1 VCAVR
6 TGPYAYRRM
15 GRCVMDSQE
24 LYEVLFDAVMSCD
37 GWPQEL
43 SEKSDTVIGAY
54 EMLGHYLVGRAME
67 LKGQD

>member
-1 VCAVR
+1 MVNASKSCSWEV
-6 TGPYAYRRM
+6 TN
-15 GRCVMDSQE
+15 MDSQE

-37 GWPQEL
+37 DWPQEL

-67 LKGQD
+67 LKGDE